1 MSFTKGKSPAARGPL
16 AKIAMSRA
24 SSFNYSESVADDEEI
39 VLRIDGV
46 PAVERFKHPDF
57 DKKQFRVYE
66 YEFSSKERLPH
77 RSWRTTVHVLRDGI
91 VIKKVFSFRCG
102 MALEGIKRIN
112 QFELVTNKPSAAKK
126 ALKERSDIL

>member
-1 MSFTKGKSPAARGPL
+1 MSFTKGKRPAARGPL

-24 SSFNYSESVADDEEI
+24 NSFNYSESVADDEEI
-39 VLRIDGV
+39 VFKIDGV
-46 PAVERFKHPDF
+46 LAIQGFKHPDF

-66 YEFSSKERLPH
+66 YEPSSKGHPSR
-77 RSWRTTVHVLRDGI
+77 RSWTTTVHVLRDGV
-91 VIKKVFSFRCG
+91 VIKKFFSFRCG

-112 QFELVTNKPSAAKK
+112 QFESVTNKPSAAKK

>member
-1 MSFTKGKSPAARGPL
+1 MPLTKGKSPAARGPL
-16 AKIAMSRA
+16 AKVAMSRA
-24 SSFNYSESVADDEEI
+24 GDFSYSEAVADDGKLI
-39 VLRIDGV
+39 LKIDGV
-46 PAVERFKHPDF
+46 PAIQGFEHPDF

-66 YEFSSKERLPH
+66 YEPSSNGCPSR
-77 RSWRTTVHVLRDGI
+77 RSWTTTVHVLRDGI
-91 VIKKVFSFRCG
+91 VIKKFFSFRCG

>member
-1 MSFTKGKSPAARGPL
+1 MSFNKGKSQAARGPL

-24 SSFNYSESVADDEEI
+24 SNFNYSESVADDGKV
-39 VLRIDGV
+39 VLKIDGV

-57 DKKQFRVYE
+57 DKKKFVVYE
-66 YEFSSKERLPH
+66 YESSFEGRLPH
-77 RSWRTTVHVLRDGI
+77 SSWITTVHVLRDGI
-91 VIKKVFSFRCG
+91 VIKKFFSFRCG